1 MPNREWKVSKE
12 AMNIGQAMTAGI
24 LLEVACEPS
33 PGLVS
38 PNSTG
43 AHHDMNMMSFLLSS
57 AAIAPYFSLFA
68 QLGRDWDEKEPL
80 LEVLRPHGINAEIEF
95 LALTDQVNT
104 QRGILFAGGIV
115 AAAAGLVGKTGQITA
130 IKISQHV
137 ASICKGIVQREL
149 ASAIPHEKNSNGE
162 RLFMEHRLVGI
173 RGEVEKGLPSVM
185 EVGYPVFCKSMN
197 GGMGLNDAM
206 VHTLIYL
213 FNCVEDTTVASRL
226 GPGGLKKC
234 KEASKRVIEKGAMET
249 AEGRRALEEMNDY
262 FIKENI
268 SPGGCADL
276 LAIIVGI
283 YLLEGRS
290 LDLESI
296 LARRIKG

>member
-1 MPNREWKVSKE
+1 MSKREWKVSKE
-12 AMNIGQAMTAGI
+12 AMNIGQAMTAGV

-38 PNSTG
+38 PNSAG
-43 AHHDMNMMSFLLSS
+43 AHGDMNMMSFLLSS

-68 QLGRDWDEKEPL
+68 QLGRDWDEEEPL
-80 LEVLRPHGINAEIEF
+80 LEVLRPHGINAEKEF

-104 QRGILFAGGIV
+104 QRGILFVGGIV
-115 AAAAGLVGKTGQITA
+115 AAAAGMAGKTGKITA
-130 IKISQHV
+130 VKISQRV
-137 ASICKGIVQREL
+137 ALICEGIVQREL
-149 ASAIPHEKNSNGE
+149 ESVNPNGKNSNGE
-162 RLFMEHRLVGI
+162 KLFMEHHLTGI

-197 GGMGLNDAM
+197 QGMGLNDSM
-206 VHTLIYL
+206 VHTLIHL

-226 GPGGLKKC
+226 GPHGLKKC
-234 KEASKRVIEKGAMET
+234 KDASKIVIEKGSMET
-249 AEGRRALEEMNDY
+249 EEGRRALKEMDDY

-283 YLLEGRS
+283 YLLEGHS
-290 LDLESI
+290 LELESI
-296 LARRIKG
+296 LRREP